1 MNLAS
6 QRQLDGSK
14 DNKGNKGNKGFM
26 GPTDLL
32 GAMGWV
38 DGEWCVAAQ
47 HV

>member
-14 DNKGNKGNKGFM
+14 DNKGNKGFM
-26 GPTDLL
+26 VPTDLS